1 MTIITFKKGTREK
14 FELLLLIQMFWQEKV
29 DELKQSEFFKK
40 SVSFHFFLSILRMNE
55 KLPDY
60 ENSLKILDALEEKKV
75 DFYF

>member
-1 MTIITFKKGTREK
+1 MNLNKLK
-14 FELLLLIQMFWQEKV
+14 F
-29 DELKQSEFFKK
+29 SRS
-40 SVSFHFFLSILRMNE
+40 SVGFNFLSILRMNE